1 MSNRTTAVYLGD
13 STALT
18 RTVFGHKLYV
28 DTRDISLAPHLL
40 LDGEWEMWIT
50 RVFRELVR
58 PGMTVVD
65 IGANVGW
72 YTLLAAQNVGPTGRV
87 VAFEANPRLATLV
100 RRSVDV
106 NGFTA
111 TTAVEATAV
120 ADRCGDVTL
129 HVLAEHHGSSTI
141 EKDFL
146 TFADPHETLTVPATT
161 LDAYVEAH
169 GLQVDLVKIDAEGAE
184 PLIVRGARETIAAT
198 PGIKVLL
205 EYAPAN
211 RDAADFLAEL
221 GFVAHAVSVDSEL
234 VPVAVDRLDEVPSL
248 DMVLFTRPAASAEPR
263 GVTLLAFADELLEG
277 PALLGAF
284 RDALGDVGAA
294 TLVIYAPG
302 VEGDVLG
309 ERLVPA
315 IDAAGLSGCAAAL
328 EAVAIPPD
336 AEAEARLAEGVDA
349 VLTER
354 PVAESFAG
362 LPKVGPDG
370 LRELLRQRA

>member
-1 MSNRTTAVYLGD
+1 MSDRTTAVYLGD

-72 YTLLAAQNVGPTGRV
+72 YTLLAAHDAGPGGRV
-87 VAFEANPRLATLV
+87 VAFEANPRLAQLV
-100 RRSVDV
+100 RRSVAV
-106 NGFTA
+106 NGFSA
-111 TTAVEATAV
+111 TTVVEATAV
-120 ADRCGDVTL
+120 ADRSGEVTL
-129 HVLAEHHGSSTI
+129 HVLAEHHGSSSI

-146 TFADPHETLTVPATT
+146 AFHDSHETLTVPATT
-161 LDAYVEAH
+161 LDAYVAAH
-169 GLQVDLVKIDAEGAE
+169 GLQIDLLKIDAEGAE

-198 PGIKVLL
+198 PGIQILL

-211 RDAADFLAEL
+211 RGAAETLAEM
-221 GFVAHAVSVDSEL
+221 GFVAQAVSVDSQL

-248 DMVLFTRPAASAEPR
+248 DMVLFTRAAPPA
-263 GVTLLAFADELLEG
+263 VTLLAFADELLG
-277 PALLGAF
+277 RPDMLRAF
-284 RDALGDVGAA
+284 REALGDMRHA

-302 VEGDVLG
+302 IESDVLG
-309 ERLVPA
+309 ERLGPA
-315 IDAAGLSGCAAAL
+315 IEDAGLTGCAAAL
-328 EAVAIPPD
+328 EAVAMPPD
-336 AEAEARLAEGVDA
+336 AEAEARLAEAVDA
-349 VLTER
+349 VLTDR
-354 PVAESFAG
+354 PLTAPFRG
-362 LPKVGPDG
+362 LPAVGPDG
-370 LRELLRQRA
+370 LAGLTSPPRA

>member
-50 RVFRELVR
+50 RVFRDLVR

-72 YTLLAAQNVGPTGRV
+72 YTLLAAQDVGPSGRV
-87 VAFEANPRLATLV
+87 VAFEANPRLAKLV

-106 NGFTA
+106 NGFSA

-120 ADRCGDVTL
+120 ADRSGDVTL

-141 EKDFL
+141 ERDFL
-146 TFADPHETLTVPATT
+146 GFDDDLETLTVPATT

-169 GLQVDLVKIDAEGAE
+169 GLRIDLLKIDAEGAE
-184 PLIVRGARETIAAT
+184 PLIISGARDTIAAT
-198 PGIKVLL
+198 PGIRILL

-211 RDAADFLAEL
+211 RRAVESLAEM
-221 GFVAHAVSVDSEL
+221 GFAAEAVSVDSEL
-234 VPVAVDRLDEVPSL
+234 VPVAVDQLDEVPSV
-248 DMVLFTRPAASAEPR
+248 DMVLFTRPAVPLEPP
-263 GVTLLAFADELLEG
+263 GVTLLAFADELLEH
-277 PALLGAF
+277 PAMLGAF
-284 RDALGDVGAA
+284 RDALGDVGGA

-302 VEGDVLG
+302 ADGDVLS
-309 ERLVPA
+309 ERLTRAV
-315 IDAAGLSGCAAAL
+315 DAAGLSGCAAAL
-328 EAVAIPPD
+328 EAVAVPPD
-336 AEAEARLAEGVDA
+336 PETEARLAEGVDG
-349 VLTER
+349 VFTER
-354 PVAESFAG
+354 LVTDAFAG
-362 LPKVGPDG
+362 LRAIGPDG
-370 LRELLRQRA
+370 LREFMPRHA